1 MPDSIQIG
9 ILVLGAVLLLIA
21 ILGGN
26 FKLFGAEVTAT
37 VSNRFLRFTAF
48 ALGTA
53 LLIIAIGLPAFESTP
68 PPPEPTPTASPTLTV
83 SPTPTASPTATPSP
97 PPPEPTPDGLSDC
110 RLTIRNPLV
119 SLMSEPDQFSREI
132 IRVQPGDYPALG
144 YETASFG
151 PQEQGWFMIEA
162 EGRQGWIKDDTW
174 TIERKS
180 AQCP

>member
-9 ILVLGAVLLLIA
+9 LLVLGAVLLLIA

-53 LLIIAIGLPAFESTP
+53 LLVIAIAPIVSELNALPEQTQSANGGSSTESTP
-68 PPPEPTPTASPTLTV
+68 EASLG
-83 SPTPTASPTATPSP
+83 
-97 PPPEPTPDGLSDC
+97 GLSAC
-110 RLTIRNPLV
+110 QVTIRNPLV
-119 SLMSEPDQFSREI
+119 SLMSEPDTFSQEL
-132 IRVQPGDYPALG
+132 IRVPPGEYAPLE
-144 YETASFG
+144 YETTTFG
-151 PQEQGWFMIEA
+151 PQQQGWFMIEA
-162 EGRQGWIKDDTW
+162 EGRQGWIKDNTW